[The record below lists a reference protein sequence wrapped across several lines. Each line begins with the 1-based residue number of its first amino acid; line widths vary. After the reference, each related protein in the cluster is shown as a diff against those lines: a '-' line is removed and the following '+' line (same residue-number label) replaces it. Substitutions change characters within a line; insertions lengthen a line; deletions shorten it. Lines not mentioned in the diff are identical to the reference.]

1 MVRELHLRATVLP
14 GGKIEIES
22 PELTAGEDVNVTIAP
37 VQEPNQSGKRSILE
51 ILADAPGHRLFKTA
65 EPSSFMSHNILQC
78 SVTLSR
84 SPDQSD

>member
-22 PELTAGEDVNVTIAP
+22 PELTAGEDVSVTIAP
-37 VQEPNQSGKRSILE
+37 VQEPNPSGKRSILE

-65 EPSSFMSHNILQC
+65 EEVKAYLDEEKASWD
-78 SVTLSR
+78 R
-84 SPDQSD
+84 